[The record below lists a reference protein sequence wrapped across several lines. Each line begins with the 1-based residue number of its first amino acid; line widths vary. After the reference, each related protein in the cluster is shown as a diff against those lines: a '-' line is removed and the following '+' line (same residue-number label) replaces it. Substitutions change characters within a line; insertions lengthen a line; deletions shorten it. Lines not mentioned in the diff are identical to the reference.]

1 MTIDIALKNSKKAYL
16 AKISFIIHWLNV
28 PLVIKIMNMFLAMF
42 GKAFKMN
49 TMKEYHD
56 LYWKVDVLLLGCVFE
71 TFRKESINFSELDP
85 AYYLSTLGYSWDAML
100 RFTNVNLKLIPDIE
114 KYQLLRP

>member
-1 MTIDIALKNSKKAYL
+1 
-16 AKISFIIHWLNV
+16 
-28 PLVIKIMNMFLAMF
+28 MFLAMF

-85 AYYLSTLGYSWDAML
+85 AYYLSTLGYSWVAML
-100 RFTNVNLKLIPDIE
+100 CKVYNAMQGLQMLI
-114 KYQLLRP
+114 